1 MSKISILL
9 VEDSMAMRRTIKSSL
24 RNVEADFIE
33 IDDGADALAAYTA
46 HHPDWVL
53 MDLQMKEVDGLVAT
67 SQIRAVYPDARIVI
81 VTNFDDAQLREAA
94 REAGACEYMLKD
106 DLLALRAIISQ
117 AKPGGSATAG
127 SLETNSVDRT

>member
-24 RNVEADFIE
+24 RTLEADFVE
-33 IDDGADALAAYTA
+33 IDDGADALAAYTD

-81 VTNFDDAQLREAA
+81 VTNFDDVQLREAA
-94 REAGACEYMLKD
+94 REAGACEYVLKD
-106 DLLALRAIISQ
+106 DLLALRGIISDESTGGGGISGP
-117 AKPGGSATAG
+117 PGM
-127 SLETNSVDRT
+127 NSGEQT